1 MGKNVVFLF
10 LKLAVV
16 NRVVAEFFM
25 YPASV
30 FYGSGRCVALL
41 YKISF
46 WFFSR
51 VVFNRTLQQENPEKK
66 KQRLLKYKYSKKKS
80 DSNNN
85 AVA

>member
-51 VVFNRTLQQENPEKK
+51 VLLIERKQRENPEKGK
-66 KQRLLKYKYSKKKS
+66 ATVIKIQIQ
-80 DSNNN
+80 
-85 AVA
+85 